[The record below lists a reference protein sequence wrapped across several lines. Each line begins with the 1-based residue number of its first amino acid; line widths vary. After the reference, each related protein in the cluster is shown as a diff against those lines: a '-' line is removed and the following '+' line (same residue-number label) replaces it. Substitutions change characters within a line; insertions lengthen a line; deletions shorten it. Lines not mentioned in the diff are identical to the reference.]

1 MSTEG
6 SKQPSFKNLTTV
18 NYAIP
23 KEYQHLPLQEL
34 TKPHVESFNFFL
46 KEGLS
51 TAVKNIPSTEFA
63 LPNGDRVRFKVLDA
77 TLYQPRVAQGNNYAV
92 TQRVYP
98 AECRERGV
106 TYKGSLK
113 IQLMWSVNDN
123 ISGTLDKEIGTIPIM
138 VKSDGCNLSKLS
150 PADLIKRGEEAEEMG
165 GYFVVNGLEK
175 VVRMLVMPR
184 RNYPTC
190 MTRPSWK
197 NRGKQYTEYGVS
209 IRCVLDDQ
217 SGITNILHY
226 LSNGMATLSFTYNKE
241 MFFVP
246 VMFILKAL
254 LTVTDKYIYDELIQ
268 GKEDDTY
275 YKGCMVAM
283 LRQAQDEGLLTQ
295 SSILKLIGERFRIKL
310 DLPVWYSDTDVA
322 RYLLKHCIAIH
333 LDSNTDKFNLLLY
346 MTRKLFAFARG
357 ECAEESADNT
367 MYQEV
372 LLSGHLFCMFVK
384 EKIHDWV
391 RSLRMQVEKEAKLK
405 DKAGNSYSVN
415 DSSLQNTSRRVDAI
429 TRSVEYL
436 MTTGNLISRTGLGLM
451 QASGLTIVAD
461 KLNFL
466 RYISH
471 FRCIH
476 RGSFFAEM
484 RTTAVRKMLPESWGF
499 ICPVH
504 TPDGTPCGLMNHM
517 TALCQIINKLY
528 SSIHLPKLLCSLGV
542 TPLDAPPVGQ
552 YSDNYRVMVDGKVI
566 GNIHNSLAEGVAQ
579 KIRVMK
585 VEGLNKVP
593 PVTEV
598 GFVPKTEFASQYP
611 GLYIFTTPARMMR
624 PVRNL
629 SLQKNEMVGTFE
641 QVYMDISL
649 NDEETHQNQKI
660 VTHQEL
666 TEMAMLS
673 TVACLTPFSDFNQSP
688 RNIYQCQM
696 GKQTMGTP
704 CHALGH
710 RSDNKLYRIQTP
722 QTPMVRPYMYDYYN
736 IDEYPVGTN
745 AVVAV
750 ISYTGYDMEDAMILN
765 KSSFE
770 RGFGH
775 ATVHKAEII
784 NLAAK
789 DRSSRGQNSSLVFGC
804 KGDRKVTEGKLDVDG
819 LPYIGAYLQD
829 GDPYYSYYN
838 LQTGES
844 RVEMYKSAEPA
855 HVDYIKILG
864 NDLGT
869 SELNKICIGLRIK
882 RNPIIGDKFAS
893 RHGQKGICSM
903 LWPVENMPFTE
914 SGMTPDILFN
924 PHGFP
929 SRMTI
934 GMMIESMA
942 GKSAASHGLCHDATP
957 FKFSEDQPAIDY
969 FGDILTK
976 AGYNYYGT
984 ERMYSGS
991 SGLELEADI
1000 FIGVVYY
1007 QRLRHMVSDKFQVRS
1022 TGPVDQLTHQP
1033 VKGRKRG
1040 GGIRFG
1046 EMERDGMIAHGT
1058 AFLLQDRLLNC
1069 SDKSMVHVC
1078 TECGSLLSPLLER
1091 PAAAVAAVTSEM
1103 RRKWTCMLCKRSD
1116 TINVIT
1122 VPFVFRYLV
1131 AELAAINIKVQLEV
1145 K

>member
-1 MSTEG
+1 MSTED
-6 SKQPSFKNLTTV
+6 SKQPSFKNLTST
-18 NYAIP
+18 NYGVP
-23 KEYQHLPLQEL
+23 REHQHLPLQEL

-46 KEGLS
+46 KEGLP
-51 TAVKNIPSTEFA
+51 TAVKNIPTTEFA
-63 LPNGDRVRFKVLDA
+63 LPNGDRVRFKLLDA
-77 TLYQPRVAQGNNYAV
+77 TLYQPRVSQGNHFAV
-92 TQRVYP
+92 TQKVYP

-106 TYKGSLK
+106 TYKGGLI
-113 IQLMWSVNDN
+113 IQLLWSVNDN
-123 ISGTLDKEIGTIPIM
+123 ISGTLEKEIGSIPIM
-138 VKSDGCNLSKLS
+138 VKSDGCNLSKLN
-150 PADLIKRGEEAEEMG
+150 PAELIKRGEEAEEMG

-197 NRGKQYTEYGVS
+197 NRGKQYTEFGVS

-246 VMFILKAL
+246 VVFILKAL
-254 LTVTDKYIYDELIQ
+254 VKVTDKYIYDELIQ
-268 GKEDDTY
+268 GKEEDSY
-275 YKGCMVAM
+275 YKGCIVGM
-283 LRQAQDEGLLTQ
+283 LRQVQDEGLLTQ
-295 SSILKLIGERFRIKL
+295 SSIMKLIGERFRIKL
-310 DLPVWYSDTDVA
+310 DLPVWYTDVDVA
-322 RYLLKHCIAIH
+322 NYLLKHCIAIH
-333 LDSNTDKFNLLLY
+333 LESNTDKFNLLLY
-346 MTRKLFAFARG
+346 MTRKLFTFARG
-357 ECAEESADNT
+357 ECAEESPDNT

-372 LLSGHLFCMFVK
+372 LLSGHLFSMVVK

-391 RSLRMQVEKEAKLK
+391 RNLRMQVEKEAKVK
-405 DKAGNSYSVN
+405 EKNGQKYNVDEG
-415 DSSLQNTSRRVDAI
+415 SLQNSSRRVSTI
-429 TRSVEYL
+429 TRPVEYL

-451 QASGLTIVAD
+451 QMSGLTIVAD

-517 TALCQIINKLY
+517 TALCQIVNKLY
-528 SSIHLPKLLCSLGV
+528 SNIHLPKLLCSLGV
-542 TPLDAPPVGQ
+542 TPLDAPPLGK
-552 YSDNYRVMVDGKVI
+552 YNDNYQVIVDGKII
-566 GNIHNSLAEGVAQ
+566 GNIHSSLAESVAQ

-598 GFVPKTEFASQYP
+598 GFVPRTEFASQYP

-629 SLQKNEMVGTFE
+629 SLKKNEMIGTFE

-649 NDEETHQNQKI
+649 NDEETHLNQKK

-704 CHALGH
+704 CHALTH

-775 ATVHKAEII
+775 ATIHKAEII
-784 NLAAK
+784 SLAEK
-789 DRSSRGQNSSLVFGC
+789 DNTSRGQNTNLVFGC
-804 KGDRKVTEGKLDVDG
+804 KGDQKHAEGKLDSDG
-819 LPYIGAYLQD
+819 LPCVGSYLQD
-829 GDPYYSYYN
+829 GDPYYSYVN
-838 LQTGES
+838 LQTGET
-844 RVEMYKSAEPA
+844 RVEFYKNAEPA

-869 SELNKICIGLRIK
+869 SELNKVCIGLRIK

-957 FKFSEDQPAIDY
+957 FKFSEDQPAINY

-1078 TECGSLLSPLLER
+1078 TECGSMLSPLLER
-1091 PAAAVAAVTSEM
+1091 PVAAVAAVTSEM

-1116 TINVIT
+1116 TIQVIT

>member
-1 MSTEG
+1 MSTEERN
-6 SKQPSFKNLTTV
+6 QPSYKKLTSKNYGV
-18 NYAIP
+18 PN
-23 KEYQHLPLQEL
+23 ERQHLPLQEL
-34 TKPHVESFNFFL
+34 TRPHVESFNFFL
-46 KEGLS
+46 KEGLL
-51 TAVKNIPSTEFA
+51 TAVKNIPATEFA
-63 LPNGDRVRFKVLDA
+63 LPNGDRVRFKLLDA
-77 TLYQPRVAQGNNYAV
+77 TVYTPRVAQGNNFAA
-92 TQRVYP
+92 TQKVYP

-106 TYKGSLK
+106 TYKGTIM
-113 IQLMWSVNDN
+113 IQLLWTVNDN
-123 ISGTLDKEIGTIPIM
+123 RSGTMEKELGAIPIM
-138 VKSDGCNLSKLS
+138 IKSEGCNLNNLS

-175 VVRMLVMPR
+175 VIRMLVMPR
-184 RNYPTC
+184 RNFPTC

-197 NRGKQYTEYGVS
+197 NRGKQYTEFGVS
-209 IRCVLDDQ
+209 IRCVLNDQ

-226 LSNGMATLSFTYNKE
+226 LSNGTATLNFTYNKE

-246 VMFILKAL
+246 VVFILKAL
-254 LTVTDKYIYDELIQ
+254 MKVTDKYIYDELIQ
-268 GKEDDTY
+268 GKEDDSY
-275 YKGCMVAM
+275 YKGCIVAM
-283 LRQAQDEGLLTQ
+283 LRQTQDEGLLTQ
-295 SSILKLIGERFRIKL
+295 SSILKLIGERFRVKL
-310 DLPVWYSDTDVA
+310 DLPPWYTDAEVA
-322 RYLLKHCIAIH
+322 NYLLKYCIAIH
-333 LDSNTDKFNLLLY
+333 LESNTDKFNLLLY

-372 LLSGHLFCMFVK
+372 LLGGHLYCMVIK
-384 EKIHDWV
+384 
-391 RSLRMQVEKEAKLK
+391 
-405 DKAGNSYSVN
+405 
-415 DSSLQNTSRRVDAI
+415 
-429 TRSVEYL
+429 
-436 MTTGNLISRTGLGLM
+436 TT
-451 QASGLTIVAD
+451 GLTIVAD

-517 TALCQIINKLY
+517 TALCQIVNKQY
-528 SSIHLPKLLCSLGV
+528 SNVHLPKLLCSMGV
-542 TPLDAPPVGQ
+542 TPLDSPPLGK
-552 YSDNYRVMVDGKVI
+552 YKDNYQVFVDGKII
-566 GNIHNSLAEGVAQ
+566 GNLHSSLANSVAQ
-579 KIRVMK
+579 KLRVMK
-585 VEGLNKVP
+585 VEGHTIRLVP

-598 GFVPKTEFASQYP
+598 GYVPRTEFASQYP
-611 GLYIFTTPARMMR
+611 GLYIFTTPARMIR

-629 SLQKNEMVGTFE
+629 SLKKNEMIGTFE
-641 QVYMDISL
+641 QVYMNISL
-649 NDEETHQNQKI
+649 NDEETHKNQKL

-704 CHALGH
+704 CHALKH

-722 QTPMVRPYMYDYYN
+722 QTPMVRPYMYDFYN

-775 ATVHKAEII
+775 ATIHKAEII
-784 NLAAK
+784 SLAEK
-789 DRSSRGQNSSLVFGC
+789 DNSSRGQNSNLVFGF
-804 KGDRKVTEGKLDVDG
+804 KGDKKSLEGKLDYDG
-819 LPYIGAYLQD
+819 LPYVGTYLQE

-844 RVEMYKSAEPA
+844 KVEIYKNAEPA
-855 HVDYIKILG
+855 HVDSVKILG

-869 SELNKICIGLRIK
+869 GDLNRVSIGLRIK

-969 FGDILTK
+969 FGDVLTK

-1058 AFLLQDRLLNC
+1058 ASLLQDRLLNC
-1069 SDKSMVHVC
+1069 SDSSTVHVC
-1078 TECGSLLSPLLER
+1078 TKCGSMLSPLLER
-1091 PAAAVAAVTSEM
+1091 PAAAVAAVTSEK
-1103 RRKWTCMLCKRSD
+1103 RRKWTCMICKRTD
-1116 TINVIT
+1116 TIQIIT
-1122 VPFVFRYLV
+1122 VPFVFRYLI
-1131 AELAAINIKVQLEV
+1131 AELAAINIKVQVEV